1 MRLAGELKERVTI
14 LQRVNV
20 RDERFGTDK
29 ATWVPLATVWAGVQ
43 DVLPGRAERIAQ
55 DVIDIAKRPCRVR
68 IRYRSDVTD
77 MMRLLIR
84 GREFRIVSGPAQL
97 GRRIGL
103 EMLAEEL
110 STEGQRP

>member
-1 MRLAGELKERVTI
+1 MRLAAELKDRVTI
-14 LQRVNV
+14 LQRINV
-20 RDERFGTDK
+20 RDQKFGTDK

-43 DVLPGRAERIAQ
+43 DVLPGRADRIAN

-68 IRYRSDVTD
+68 IRYRTD
-77 MMRLLIR
+77 ITGAMRLLIR
-84 GREFRIVSGPAQL
+84 GREYRIVSGPAEL